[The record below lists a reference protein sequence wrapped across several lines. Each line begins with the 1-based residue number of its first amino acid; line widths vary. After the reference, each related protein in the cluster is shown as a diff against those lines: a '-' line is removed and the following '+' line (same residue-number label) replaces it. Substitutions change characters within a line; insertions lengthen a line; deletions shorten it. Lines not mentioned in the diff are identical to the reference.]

1 MNATHQIK
9 PVKFSEPIIVLND
22 IFDDAEA
29 WGQPKGGLTIK
40 RAAGFSQL
48 TPALITSEYNM
59 ECYTP
64 ITEIIEC

>member
-1 MNATHQIK
+1 MNATYQIK
-9 PVKFSEPIIVLND
+9 PVKFSELSKYWTTSLTMPKCGDSLN
-22 IFDDAEA
+22 
-29 WGQPKGGLTIK
+29 GGLTTK
-40 RAAGFSQL
+40 RAAGFPQL